1 MPPAGGDN
9 SAICVVNAGG
19 WGTALAVLLARS
31 GRSVVLWARRE
42 AAAAELAQTRE
53 NRAYLPGVTLP
64 LSLDVTADLAAA
76 LRGRRIVI
84 VATVSGHLRETA
96 RLLAPLL
103 DPGAIVVHG
112 TKGFE
117 VQTLLRCSAVLE
129 QELGSRFHNRVA
141 VLSGPT
147 HAEEVARG
155 VPSAAVL
162 ACPTLEVA
170 MELQQVLGGPTFRLY
185 VNQDRTG
192 VEVCG
197 SLKNVIALAAGVGDG
212 LGFGDNTRAALI
224 TRSLAEMR
232 RLTAALGGDPAT
244 VSGLAGLGDVVAT
257 CTSHHSRNRWAGEQI
272 GRGRQLDE
280 ILASTAKV
288 VEGVPATRSAVALAV
303 LHGVD
308 LPICEQ
314 VAAVLFRGRRPLEA
328 LEALMRREPTYEI

>member
-1 MPPAGGDN
+1 MPLAGSDN

-42 AAAAELAQTRE
+42 AAAAELGQTRE
-53 NRAYLPGVTLP
+53 NRAYLPGVNLP
-64 LSLDVTADLAAA
+64 MSLDVTSDLAAA
-76 LRGRRIVI
+76 LRGRQIVI

-96 RLLAPLL
+96 RLLAPLV

-117 VQTLLRCSAVLE
+117 VETLLRCSTVLE

-257 CTSHHSRNRWAGEQI
+257 CTSQHSRNRWAGEQI

-288 VEGVPATRSAVALAV
+288 VEGVPAT
-303 LHGVD
+303 
-308 LPICEQ
+308 
-314 VAAVLFRGRRPLEA
+314 
-328 LEALMRREPTYEI
+328 